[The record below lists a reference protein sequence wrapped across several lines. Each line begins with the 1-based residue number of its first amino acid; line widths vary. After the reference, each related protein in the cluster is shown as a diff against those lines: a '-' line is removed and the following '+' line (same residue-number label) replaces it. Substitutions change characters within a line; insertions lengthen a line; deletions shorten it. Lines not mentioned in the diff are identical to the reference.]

1 MVGGGKKEII
11 WEPLCESPGSA
22 SCMLHSLI
30 TPQPYQVSLSSFYR
44 WAAQGLESLARWP
57 IFFPQ
62 DYGKIHKTLDKQN
75 SITHECSG
83 VSLRNSFAVRCHWCK
98 YCNHKQVHV
107 CSVKPSSF
115 RPHGSKATRL
125 YSHQVPLS
133 IEFPRQEHRSGLSFP
148 LPGDIPDP
156 GIEPKSPVSPALQ
169 VDSLLLS
176 HWRSPLA
183 HETYLNLWK
192 GKRQKL
198 KLRLFPLEWFSLTHL
213 PNSM

>member
-98 YCNHKQVHV
+98 SCNHKQVHV
-107 CSVKPSSF
+107 CSVMSDSLQ
-115 RPHGSKATRL
+115 PHGLIAR
-125 YSHQVPLS
+125 QAPLS
-133 IEFPRQEHRSGLSFP
+133 VGLSRQEYWSGLSFP